1 MPRHGLE
8 LTMSFETATNK
19 PPPTANT
26 LGIRRLCVAPMM
38 DWTDRHCRY
47 FLRLISKHAYLY
59 TEMITTGAILH
70 GDAERAL
77 RFHPQERPLA
87 LQLGG
92 SDPGDLA
99 ACARIAAQYGYDEI
113 NLNVGCPSDRV
124 QTGRFGACL
133 MAEPEL
139 VAECVTAMREVT
151 ALPVTVK
158 TRIGIDDHDSYE
170 FLCAFV
176 TKVAAAGC
184 VTFIVHARKAW
195 LHGLSPKE
203 NREVPPLHYEVV
215 YRLKQDFPRLE
226 IILNGGITDLAQA
239 QAQLHKVD
247 GVMLGRAAYHHPYI
261 LAEMDRRFYASS
273 GTPANRQAITTQL
286 LPYIAAELNQGTR
299 LHHITRHIL
308 GLFHGTRGA
317 RAWRRYLSEHSHH
330 DHAGIEVVQ
339 QALAMTEPGILSD
352 YGMMGGNR

>member
-1 MPRHGLE
+1 
-8 LTMSFETATNK
+8 MSFETAINK
-19 PPPTANT
+19 HAPTAKS
-26 LGIRRLCVAPMM
+26 LGMRRLCVAPMM

-47 FLRLISKHAYLY
+47 FLRLISKHIYLY

-77 RFHPQERPLA
+77 RFHPHERPLA

-99 ACARIAAQYGYDEI
+99 ACARIAAPCAYDEI

-139 VAECVTAMREVT
+139 VAECITAMREAT
-151 ALPVTVK
+151 ALPITVK
-158 TRIGIDDHDSYE
+158 TRIGIDNHDSYE
-170 FLCAFV
+170 FLRTFIA
-176 TKVAAAGC
+176 KVAAAGC
-184 VTFIVHARKAW
+184 TTFIVHARKAW

-203 NREVPPLHYEVV
+203 NREVPPLDYEVV
-215 YRLKQDFPRLE
+215 YRLKQDFPLLE

-239 QAQLHKVD
+239 QAQLHMVD
-247 GVMLGRAAYHHPYI
+247 GVMLGRAAYHDPYI
-261 LAEMDRRFYASS
+261 LAEVDRRLYASS
-273 GTPANRQAITTQL
+273 GTPLSRQAIIAQL
-286 LPYIAAELNQGTR
+286 LPYIAAELNQGAR

-308 GLFHGTRGA
+308 GLFHGARGA

-339 QALAMTEPGILSD
+339 EALATTESD
-352 YGMMGGNR
+352 SGAAFGYTMSGGRR